1 MNIPS
6 LFTDRL
12 ALRPLVQADASN
24 LHRIYQMEGV
34 LRYFPGQP
42 PPPFESVERYITG
55 QEKHWEKY
63 GYGNW
68 GILPSGQNE
77 IIGWTGLH
85 FLPELDETEV
95 GFILSPS
102 TGAKATPQKSRRL
115 AFPLGLNSATL
126 RI

>member
-68 GILPSGQNE
+68 GILPNDENE
-77 IIGWTGLH
+77 II
-85 FLPELDETEV
+85 ETIRRW
-95 GFILSPS
+95 GIALM
-102 TGAKATPQKSRRL
+102 RYRL
-115 AFPLGLNSATL
+115 ARLERPNK
-126 RI
+126 I